1 MATDAAKIAL
11 IDEAPS
17 IKLKFSKVPKIGAAQ
32 IEKKIPSRTKRV
44 VIPQLLMK
52 TRMDRESNFF
62 IAKFL
67 FVKSKIVSP

>member
-1 MATDAAKIAL
+1 MAAAKMAPIE
-11 IDEAPS
+11 DAPS
-17 IKLKFSKVPKIGAAQ
+17 IKLKFSRVPKIGAAQ
-32 IEKKIPSRTKRV
+32 IEKKIQSRTKRV

-52 TRMDRESNFF
+52 TRMERESNFF